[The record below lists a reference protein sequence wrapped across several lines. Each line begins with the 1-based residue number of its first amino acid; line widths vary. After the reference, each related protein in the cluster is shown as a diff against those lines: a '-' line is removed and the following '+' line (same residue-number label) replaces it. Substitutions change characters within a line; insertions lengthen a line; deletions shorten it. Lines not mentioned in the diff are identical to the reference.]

1 MENLL
6 PSCDQFCIFVQ
17 NLSELLKL
25 TLNKLKNYNN
35 FFKKELL
42 QLEQRKQIKS
52 LQNASL
58 VLSRFQASTPGFL
71 KFF

>member
-25 TLNKLKNYNN
+25 TLNKLKIRLKNAVMKEKYEIAAEIRDKI
-35 FFKKELL
+35 KKIE
-42 QLEQRKQIKS
+42 S
-52 LQNASL
+52 
-58 VLSRFQASTPGFL
+58 
-71 KFF
+71 

>member
-25 TLNKLKNYNN
+25 TLNKLKIRII
-35 FFKKELL
+35 FSKRELL
-42 QLEQRKQIKS
+42 RLEQRKQIKS
-52 LQNASL
+52 LQNAFL
-58 VLSRFQASTPGFL
+58 VL
-71 KFF
+71 